1 MTRGALSDH
10 LPEVLPEVRRL
21 RARFAATAAHSWD
34 ATTAA
39 AELSVQLGHL
49 SLCLLRKNGTDISTL
64 EDPQRPLADPGD
76 ELADVVLAAL
86 SINVLAGSEPITT
99 HPTAAA
105 SASDDVEPFLRL
117 IVAAGALSE
126 AALVQG
132 QYRHQPTGTPPSL
145 AEAAAAVINACDA
158 LADQLGMDLISE
170 FRSMVADA
178 DSFLE
183 NRRDAS

>member
-1 MTRGALSDH
+1 MTHGALSDH
-10 LPEVLPEVRRL
+10 LPEVLTDVRRL
-21 RARFAATAAHSWD
+21 RVRFAATAAHSWE

-49 SLCLLRKNGTDISTL
+49 SLCLLRRNGTDICTL

-86 SINVLAGSEPITT
+86 SINVLAGSEPAAT
-99 HPTAAA
+99 HQAPAA
-105 SASDDVEPFLRL
+105 ASDDVEPFLRL
-117 IVAAGALSE
+117 VVAAGALSE

-132 QYRHQPTGTPPSL
+132 HYRHQPTGTPPSL
-145 AEAAAAVINACDA
+145 PEAAAAVINACDA

-178 DSFLE
+178 DSFLD